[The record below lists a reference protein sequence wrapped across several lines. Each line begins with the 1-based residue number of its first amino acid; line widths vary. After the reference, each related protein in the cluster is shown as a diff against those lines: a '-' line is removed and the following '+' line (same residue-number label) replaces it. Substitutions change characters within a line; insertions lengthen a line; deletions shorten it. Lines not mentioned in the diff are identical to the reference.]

1 MFKPD
6 DGNKPACTPGPVIP
20 VRVGRHPLSP
30 CSGWVRMATT
40 TRLEKEVL
48 RALGGLRAMVLDPQG
63 LRNRQD
69 NSPPLSERH
78 LRSLLDFVEAVAV
91 HFPKQGGSTSR

>member
-1 MFKPD
+1 
-6 DGNKPACTPGPVIP
+6 
-20 VRVGRHPLSP
+20 
-30 CSGWVRMATT
+30 
-40 TRLEKEVL
+40 
-48 RALGGLRAMVLDPQG
+48 